1 MHSDSFQIGHRRQ
14 SMIKALIDW
23 QIGLVLVFFL
33 FCLLGDS
40 GRTKIDHHPANRIYL
55 LYKQQTN
62 VNINQHIWKKKSE
75 DNLMGNHNFRHIHNT
90 FLIMI
95 YTNKWRTP
103 FPIFIKLSLF
113 FVLGKCNSVL
123 SNSTIRNDK
132 QNWSIRPGLVCNK
145 ICSILS
151 HFFLDF
157 LLRSKYCQYF
167 IILDQYHKN

>member
-1 MHSDSFQIGHRRQ
+1 M
-14 SMIKALIDW
+14 K
-23 QIGLVLVFFL
+23 
-33 FCLLGDS
+33 
-40 GRTKIDHHPANRIYL
+40 
-55 LYKQQTN
+55 
-62 VNINQHIWKKKSE
+62 KKKSE
-75 DNLMGNHNFRHIHNT
+75 DNLMENHNFRHIHNT

-95 YTNKWRTP
+95 HTNKWRTP

-123 SNSTIRNDK
+123 LNSTIRNDK
-132 QNWSIRPGLVCNK
+132 QNWLIRPGLVCNK

-167 IILDQYHKN
+167 IILDQYHENLMNFHPFIRDLHIYFSPDIWTLLEKIWTNIDRILVKII